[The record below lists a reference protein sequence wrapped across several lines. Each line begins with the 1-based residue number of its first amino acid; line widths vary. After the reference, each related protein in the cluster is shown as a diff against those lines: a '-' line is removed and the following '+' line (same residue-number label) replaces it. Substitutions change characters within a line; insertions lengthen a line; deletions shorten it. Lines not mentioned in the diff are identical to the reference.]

1 LSFDVTLLPST
12 FVKSQENILDTIH
25 EIRLEK
31 LKKLLDKNKIDTLM
45 VSTEANRFYLS
56 GFTGEDTQFDES
68 AGTLFITE
76 KKLILATDSR
86 FEEQAAIEAPQ
97 FERYCYK
104 KGLSK
109 EIHHILKMLGTKHLG
124 IEERR
129 ISFYQYSQIKKTLSD
144 AGLEIKI
151 VSGDNTVESLRLI
164 KGENEIKATRKALCL
179 AETVFENFLQTIS
192 CKMTEKE
199 AAWAM
204 EKGMREA
211 GAEKLS
217 FPVIA
222 ASGPNSA
229 LPHAIPGDRMINTNE
244 PLLFDWGASLD
255 NYCSDTSRTV
265 ILGHS
270 DDQYKKIYK
279 IVLEAQQKAI
289 AALGPGIYANEVD
302 GIARRHIDQT
312 EFKGAFGHGLGH
324 GTGLV
329 VHEEP
334 RLSPLCNTILQPG
347 MIVTVEP
354 GIYVA
359 GWGGVRIENQVVIR
373 EDGCEV
379 LNTLSTDRYIEAI

>member
-1 LSFDVTLLPST
+1 MD
-12 FVKSQENILDTIH
+12 NIH

-31 LKKLLDKNKIDTLM
+31 LRKLLDKNEIDTLM

-68 AGTLFITE
+68 AGTLFITRT
-76 KKLILATDSR
+76 KLILATDSR
-86 FEEQAAIEAPQ
+86 FEEQAAAEVPQ
-97 FERYCYK
+97 SELYCYK
-104 KGLSK
+104 KGLPG
-109 EIHHILKMLGTKHLG
+109 EIHNILSMLDTKHLG
-124 IEERR
+124 IEDRR
-129 ISFYQYSQIKKTLSD
+129 ISFYQYSKIRETLAD
-144 AGLEIKI
+144 AGLDIEL
-151 VSGDNTVESLRLI
+151 VPAGNMVESLRLI
-164 KGENEIKATRKALCL
+164 KQEDEIEATRRALCL

-192 CKMTEKE
+192 CEMTEKQ

-211 GAEKLS
+211 GADRLS

-229 LPHAIPGDRMINTNE
+229 LPHAIPGDRKIHTDE
-244 PLLFDWGASLD
+244 PLLFDWGARLD
-255 NYCSDTSRTV
+255 AYCSDTSRTV

-270 DDQYKKIYK
+270 NDQYRKIYRT
-279 IVLEAQQKAI
+279 VMEAQQKAI
-289 AALGPGIYANEVD
+289 AALRPGIHANEVD
-302 GIARRHIDQT
+302 KIARMHIDQT
-312 EFKGAFGHGLGH
+312 EFKGTFGHGLGH
-324 GTGLV
+324 GTGIV

-334 RLSPLCNTILQPG
+334 RLSPLCDTILRPG

-379 LNTLSTDRYIEAI
+379 LNTLPADRYIEAL